1 MIGERLVSV
10 VLVSREV
17 LILVREISLMFKG
30 GHHGGD
36 ALDRGEVGI
45 ARLTTS

>member
-10 VLVSREV
+10 VLVSRMV

-30 GHHGGD
+30 GHGGD